1 MDKKEKNK
9 RTEHERDEKEPKKK
23 KIAKDSLSSSENS
36 FLEKFGFIK
45 PKPVTSDQI
54 NISEKENKFFENVPS
69 KILSA
74 DLNDDLDKGKEKT

>member
-9 RTEHERDEKEPKKK
+9 RTEYERDEKQPKKK
-23 KIAKDSLSSSENS
+23 KVAEDSLSSSKNG

-45 PKPVTSDQI
+45 PKPDQI
-54 NISEKENKFFENVPS
+54 NISEKENKFFENVPP

-74 DLNDDLDKGKEKT
+74 NFA